1 MIYELLEHLK
11 NEIESQTSFKAVV
24 LPHLPGVYSLN
35 TAYIIIPDDIQMEFA
50 ITSGS
55 FSNFKVEIYF
65 VTSDC
70 NADDVNNLSRLVMKG
85 YSSAKTLMDKVFN
98 RGNRSYSDEDMDAN
112 CSDIAISMKTWLVSG
127 KIPVSVNV
135 TTSWMAI
142 IKE

>member
-1 MIYELLEHLK
+1 MIYELLKHLK
-11 NEIESQTSFKAVV
+11 DRIESQTSYKAVV

-50 ITSGS
+50 ISSGS

-70 NADDVNNLSRLVMKG
+70 AVDDVNNLSKLVMKG
-85 YSSAKTLMDKVFN
+85 YSSARTLLNDVFD

-112 CSDIAISMKTWLVSG
+112 CSDVAISMKTWLVSG
-127 KIPVSVNV
+127 KIPISVNV
-135 TTSWMAI
+135 STSWHAI